1 MLFPVEIWLS
11 EIEVLEMSLICPW
24 KTSFTLVSCS
34 LFFIFFPLKWCMQNS
49 STEKIGYF
57 NVELGPD
64 GFLGLRLTE
73 TEEEKNLGYVL
84 CKMG

>member
-1 MLFPVEIWLS
+1 MVCE
-11 EIEVLEMSLICPW
+11 
-24 KTSFTLVSCS
+24 
-34 LFFIFFPLKWCMQNS
+34 NS